1 MAQMHTLVL
10 NGQSYTVTDPT
21 AARIDDTQTG
31 EGAWSAQ
38 RIVQEIGSRER
49 SVIDRLCPNFSAKGG
64 EVTCQP
70 VEGSALQVVSYM
82 EPVHTGSGTPSPDNV
97 RPITGYDS
105 ITLNHND
112 SCFTAQLGQTVYGG
126 AFNWSTGEL
135 TVTYTAIVFDG
146 VTYDR
151 RMTATD
157 EGATTYAYI
166 VPSIP
171 PKLGGKLYGDRASC
185 STPNG
190 AAIVVFISKEH
201 TGVADGD
208 DRAVVNGKFNA
219 VLKSWY
225 DAGTP
230 LTCVYEMKNPV
241 AVQLT
246 PRELL
251 ALSGENVLSGDTGE
265 TEVSGKADPMSVLQD
280 IFSRL
285 DALEQKEE

>member
-49 SVIDRLCPNFSAKGG
+49 SVIERLCPNFSAKGG

-70 VEGSALQVVSYM
+70 VEGSALQVVSHM
-82 EPVHTGSGTPSPDNV
+82 TMTQAGSGTPSPNNI
-97 RPITGYDS
+97 RPITGRTAV
-105 ITLNHND
+105 TLQHND
-112 SCFTAQLGQTVYGG
+112 SAFTTDLGQTVYDGT
-126 AFNWSTGEL
+126 FNWSTGEL
-135 TVTYTAIVFDG
+135 TLTSIGKTVEALTSMQTAGYGNVWLGDTYTLPTNYGTVLSAVSSHYNGILFDPKYPDETIYAANAGGLVIVDKTRF
-146 VTYDR
+146 TSLE
-151 RMTATD
+151 A
-157 EGATTYAYI
+157 ANAYLAQQ
-166 VPSIP
+166 
-171 PKLGGKLYGDRASC
+171 KA
-185 STPNG
+185 
-190 AAIVVFISKEH
+190 
-201 TGVADGD
+201 
-208 DRAVVNGKFNA
+208 
-219 VLKSWY
+219 
-225 DAGTP
+225 AGTP
-230 LTCVYEMKNPV
+230 VQIWYKLRTPV
-241 AVQLT
+241 IVQLT

-251 ALSGENVLSGDTGE
+251 ALSGENVLSGDTGD